1 MTRTS
6 SWRWATAFLPFLA
19 IAASAAAT
27 TGQQARQYVSA
38 QATQGSIAFGGGAI
52 HRRYPDGRI
61 SQLTTGKS
69 DRFPSWSW
77 DGTQIAFERE
87 SFPDTSHCPLFVV
100 NSDGSG
106 LRQVGQVQT
115 DCSGAS
121 WAPDDARLVFGETG
135 LHGLNGAGLSIVG
148 ADGGGVRRVFEGSG
162 RNFEGAHPA
171 WSPDGRT
178 IVFGWTAGPRVGL
191 LAIHPDGTGVQTLIK
206 PRARHHFDVFSFP
219 AWSRDGRR
227 LAFIH
232 VDLGKARSLEVA
244 NARGRHRAV
253 LARLPFNPGEQGTPS
268 WSPRGVFLAFWGI
281 SGHGGGTWT
290 IRSRGGRRQLLVRNY
305 VEPSWGPAGT

>member
-1 MTRTS
+1 
-6 SWRWATAFLPFLA
+6 
-19 IAASAAAT
+19 
-27 TGQQARQYVSA
+27 
-38 QATQGSIAFGGGAI
+38 
-52 HRRYPDGRI
+52 
-61 SQLTTGKS
+61 
-69 DRFPSWSW
+69 
-77 DGTQIAFERE
+77 
-87 SFPDTSHCPLFVV
+87 
-100 NSDGSG
+100 
-106 LRQVGQVQT
+106 
-115 DCSGAS
+115 
-121 WAPDDARLVFGETG
+121 
-135 LHGLNGAGLSIVG
+135 
-148 ADGGGVRRVFEGSG
+148 VRRVFEGSA

-290 IRSRGGRRQLLVRNY
+290 IRSRGGRRQLLVRDY